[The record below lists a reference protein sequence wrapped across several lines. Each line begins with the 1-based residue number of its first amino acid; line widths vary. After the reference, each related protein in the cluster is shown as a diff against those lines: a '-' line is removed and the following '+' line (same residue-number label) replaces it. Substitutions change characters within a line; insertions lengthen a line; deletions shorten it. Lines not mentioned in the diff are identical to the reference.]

1 MYFQHNNL
9 QCWNTLVLTMF
20 YMDGSKSQ
28 DNHIYR
34 LARGHFG
41 DQIKLRT
48 TYFCHDSSTIATFLK
63 HLIF

>member
-1 MYFQHNNL
+1 MLKH
-9 QCWNTLVLTMF
+9 LVLTMF

-28 DNHIYR
+28 DNQIYT

-48 TYFCHDSSTIATFLK
+48 T
-63 HLIF
+63 